1 MLTFFDIEMIVCD
14 FQCNVDGYYIKK
26 SFYRNKSNFKIKSI
40 VKQKR
45 KGLNYMELLFA
56 RNELNEKPKKVQL
69 DKIREELKAEEE
81 KIFYFDRDNSHKD
94 MMALVDAL
102 EDDGYNVYF
111 REVKYGLADDEYM
124 YEVHAL

>member
-1 MLTFFDIEMIVCD
+1 
-14 FQCNVDGYYIKK
+14 
-26 SFYRNKSNFKIKSI
+26 
-40 VKQKR
+40 
-45 KGLNYMELLFA
+45 MELLFA

-69 DKIREELKAEEE
+69 DKIREDLKKDGQ

-102 EDDGYNVYF
+102 EKDGCNVYF

>member
-1 MLTFFDIEMIVCD
+1 
-14 FQCNVDGYYIKK
+14 
-26 SFYRNKSNFKIKSI
+26 
-40 VKQKR
+40 
-45 KGLNYMELLFA
+45 MELLFA

-69 DKIREELKAEEE
+69 DKIKEDLKKDGQ

-102 EDDGYNVYF
+102 ESDGNNVYF

>member
-1 MLTFFDIEMIVCD
+1 
-14 FQCNVDGYYIKK
+14 
-26 SFYRNKSNFKIKSI
+26 
-40 VKQKR
+40 
-45 KGLNYMELLFA
+45 MELLYA
-56 RNELNEKPKKVQL
+56 RNELSEKPKKVQL
-69 DKIREELKAEEE
+69 DKVKEELQKDGE

-102 EDDGYNVYF
+102 EADGYNVYF